1 MSYNL
6 TGATVSSTYGR
17 LVQVALGSPNTY
29 YDGFGNLLDLGAG
42 TVSVGPQGP
51 TGSAGS
57 SISWMGSWDEMMMY
71 FENDAVYYNGSSYIC
86 VSAPSGSAPY
96 DTPQSATASWDVLAE
111 GQYAPFYFQPERPAT
126 DPTVLGSRWIDSDT
140 GKEYVWVFDGS
151 TYAWM
156 QPTQLVSMKNGTS
169 EITGASKSAAF
180 TYNYYGVVY
189 MGGICTVTLPLG
201 SSPEDD
207 GKFITIADEVG
218 GVSRY
223 NRGIRVQGT
232 ASQLINGESDVL
244 MKMER
249 MSLTF
254 MYRNSS
260 WKTI

>member
-17 LVQVALGSPNTY
+17 IVQVVLGSPNTY
-29 YDGFGNLLDLGAG
+29 YDGFGTLLDLGAG
-42 TVSVGPQGP
+42 SASVGPAGP
-51 TGSAGS
+51 TGPAGT
-57 SISWMGSWDEMMMY
+57 SISWMGDWDDMMMY
-71 FENDAVYYNGSSYIC
+71 FENDVVYYNGSSYIC

-96 DTPQSATASWDVLAE
+96 TNPQTATASWDLMAE
-111 GQYAPFYFQPERPAT
+111 GQYAPFYFQSARPAT

-140 GKEYVWVFDGS
+140 GKEYVWVFDGTS
-151 TYAWM
+151 YAWM
-156 QPTQLVSMKNGTS
+156 QPTQLVSMKNSTN
-169 EITGASKSAAF
+169 EITAAAYSTNF
-180 TYNYYGVVY
+180 SFDYYGVIY

-201 SSPEDD
+201 TSPEDD

-218 GVSRY
+218 GISKY

-232 ASQLINGESDVL
+232 ASQLINGSQDVL
-244 MKMER
+244 MKIDR

>member
-51 TGSAGS
+51 TGPAGS
-57 SISWMGSWDEMMMY
+57 SISWMGDWDQMMMY
-71 FENDAVYYNGSSYIC
+71 FENDVVYYNGSSYIC
-86 VSAPSGSAPY
+86 VSAPTGSAPY
-96 DTPQSATASWDVLAE
+96 DSPQIATASWDLMAE
-111 GQYAPFYFQPERPAT
+111 GQYVPFYFQPTSPSPS
-126 DPTVLGSRWIDSDT
+126 PTVLGTRWIDSDT
-140 GKEYVWVFDGS
+140 GKEYVWVFDGTS
-151 TYAWM
+151 HVWM
-156 QPTQLVSMKNGTS
+156 QPTQLVSMKNSTQQIS
-169 EITGASKSAAF
+169 DSSHSAIFALE
-180 TYNYYGVVY
+180 YYGVIY
-189 MGGICTVTLPLG
+189 MGGICTVTLPQG
-201 SSPEDD
+201 TSPEHD

-218 GVSRY
+218 GISKY

-244 MKMER
+244 MKIER